1 MFSRWPI
8 RVRLA
13 AGFSAGLLVVLV
25 LAGAFVF
32 IQLRHSLN
40 DAIEVNLAARAADT
54 EALIEGTPAANID
67 LGGSRVGEGES
78 TFTQI
83 LTPGARVVEATF
95 PGGEPVVD
103 RAALAEAADR
113 PVYSEPVEVAGLD
126 GPFRTEAFPV
136 EGTAGK
142 RIAVVGVTIGDRE
155 EALDGVLR
163 AFAVGG
169 PFALLLA
176 SLIGYGLGGRALAPV
191 EAMRS
196 RAREIT
202 LDRAGERLP
211 RPAARDELQ
220 HGSPTRLTRCSTGLR
235 ARFSAS
241 GYLSPMPA
249 MSCALRWP
257 SSSRKSSSR

>member
-1 MFSRWPI
+1 MSTGPRWPK
-8 RVRLA
+8 RLT
-13 AGFSAGLLVVLV
+13 
-25 LAGAFVF
+25 
-32 IQLRHSLN
+32 
-40 DAIEVNLAARAADT
+40 ARCTA
-54 EALIEGTPAANID
+54 
-67 LGGSRVGEGES
+67 SRS
-78 TFTQI
+78 
-83 LTPGARVVEATF
+83 RS
-95 PGGEPVVD
+95 
-103 RAALAEAADR
+103 R
-113 PVYSEPVEVAGLD
+113 LD

-136 EGTAGK
+136 EGTAGM

-211 RPAARDELQ
+211 RPAARDELPRLADTLNEMLDRVEGSLQ
-220 HGSPTRLTRCSTGLR
+220 RERVFVADASHELRTPLAILKSEIELALRTGGPRGSRGRPGLGQRRSRSPGPPGRGPAGDRPRRAGSPAAQAGTGRHR
-235 ARFSAS
+235 ADARAGSPPGSA
-241 GYLSPMPA
+241 A
-249 MSCALRWP
+249 D
-257 SSSRKSSSR
+257 